1 MAPRLWALALAAAP
15 AVFAAAGNGW
25 VDPDTPE
32 EALTV
37 TSEVDGSTFDLVYSD
52 EFEVDDRSFDDGHDP
67 AWTALEKDDYT
78 NGALH
83 YYSATNVQTRGGVM
97 NITTSAE
104 NTKIKVLNKDMKT
117 YKTQTKHFKSGMVQ
131 TWNKFCFT
139 GGIVEVRAALP
150 GLPNTG
156 GLWPAIWLMGNLARA
171 TYVGSSDWVWPWS
184 YDTCNRK
191 IQKQQLISKCN
202 PNPHYEMG
210 ANVGR
215 GAPEIDIL
223 EAMPGWEL
231 YTLKKGVKGGPPGGH
246 AYNLKKPYISTSL
259 QMAPGIDGV
268 KRPKQ
273 GFFPDPG
280 TWYEG
285 QDYGYNTSM
294 NIFFFG
300 NKNEKPNEEYSYQ
313 SDAISANTQ
322 LTHEMWS
329 SMQTYKVE
337 WQLPESD
344 PEGQGYIRWYINDR
358 FVHGMG
364 GEVVGAKNGAVIP
377 SEPMYVILNT
387 AMSSTWGFPTP
398 CPSGCKASDEGPET
412 CACYDCNDWNCK
424 CGFAGGF
431 CDSLPAHFMVDF
443 VRVYQNSSDPL
454 HKVGCSTPERPTHK
468 WIEGHLSGF
477 MGDDDE
483 IPLQPLVTGGAPCD
497 TAKEC
502 GGLKKGRGTCDTS
515 TPPNSRSTA
524 SDDDDGWSTYKGTC
538 VCEEGWMGPA
548 CRTHHGEDPII
559 WFKEQKLGFDYPN
572 FPGVLK
578 MAVSLMAAVLIA
590 TIITHVLQ
598 MRRVDV
604 LGYTFK
610 PGIHTLG
617 TAKPRGGMKRS
628 AASYGMP
635 NRETTTDSGV
645 NLSGLGR
652 KQYSIATRPSEV
664 HLSRMIDDDG
674 R

>member
-1 MAPRLWALALAAAP
+1 MARWAVWAVAALAAAP
-15 AVFAAAGNGW
+15 TVAAGGKGW
-25 VDPDTPE
+25 IDPDTPE
-32 EALTV
+32 HALSIL
-37 TSEVDGSTFDLVYSD
+37 SEVDGSSFDLVYSD
-52 EFEVDDRSFDDGHDP
+52 EFEVDDRTFDDGHDP
-67 AWTALEKDDYT
+67 RWTALEKNDYT
-78 NGALH
+78 NNALH
-83 YYSATNVQTRGGVM
+83 YYSASSVTTRGGVM

-104 NTKIKVLNKDMKT
+104 NVKYKIWHKDMKS
-117 YKTQTKHFKSGMVQ
+117 YKTGTKHFKSGMIQ

-191 IQKQQLISKCN
+191 IQKQQLISACN
-202 PNPHYEMG
+202 PNPHYEMQG
-210 ANVGR
+210 NVGR

-223 EAMPGWEL
+223 EAMPGWEV
-231 YTLKKGVKGGPPGGH
+231 YTLKKGAKGGPPDGKHYG
-246 AYNLKKPYISTSL
+246 LRKPYISTSL

-268 KRPKQ
+268 RRPKQ

-300 NKNEKPNEEYSYQ
+300 NRNEKPNEEYSYQ

-329 SMQTYKVE
+329 TMQTYKIE
-337 WQLPESD
+337 WQLPGSD
-344 PEGQGYIRWYINDR
+344 PEGEGYIRWYINDR

-364 GEVVGAKNGAVIP
+364 GKVVGAKNGAVIP
-377 SEPMYVILNT
+377 SEPMYIILNT

-398 CPSGCKASDEGPET
+398 CPSGCKQSDDGPET

-431 CDSLPAHFMVDF
+431 CESLPAHFMVDF
-443 VRVYQNSSDPL
+443 VRVYQNKSDPL

-477 MGDDDE
+477 MGEEDE
-483 IPLQPLVTGGAPCD
+483 IPLQPLQVGGAPCN
-497 TAKEC
+497 TNGEC
-502 GGLKKGRGTCDTS
+502 GGAQKGRGKCDTS
-515 TPPNSRSTA
+515 SPPDGSGGNQAA
-524 SDDDDGWSTYKGTC
+524 SDDDSVTYTGTC
-538 VCEEGWMGPA
+538 KCGEGWVGPT

-559 WFKEQKLGFDYPN
+559 WFKEQRLGFEYPA
-572 FPGVLK
+572 FPGMLK
-578 MAVSLMAAVLIA
+578 MAVTLMAAVLAA

-598 MRRVDV
+598 MRRMNVF
-604 LGYTFK
+604 GYTFK

-635 NRETTTDSGV
+635 NKEIDSGN
-645 NLSGLGR
+645 NLSVLGN

-664 HLSRMIDDDG
+664 QLSRMIGDG
-674 R
+674 H